1 MMVLLIYDISDNSVR
16 TRISD
21 ICKDHGLSRLQKSA
35 FLGEVESETMEQ
47 ISTEIDALMDNDLT
61 EGSDST
67 IILPLCNTCIK
78 KSLSIGK
85 ELNIDNF
92 RDVGYAIVE

>member
-1 MMVLLIYDISDNSVR
+1 MILLIYDISDNSVR

-35 FLGEVESETMEQ
+35 FLGEVEPETVEH
-47 ISTEIDALMDNDLT
+47 ISADIDDVMDNDLK
-61 EGSDST
+61 EGSDSA

-78 KSLSIGK
+78 KRLSIGK
-85 ELNIDNF
+85 ELNIDNY